1 MARVVAGRDVGAHLA
16 HAPEPPRRRQ
26 QAGLGTRVAGRQL
39 RSSEKRGTGG
49 GTTKVGKGSKVMVV
63 VDGTG
68 VPIGLHV
75 ASAHPHE
82 RTLAEAT
89 VRTIRVPRRRG
100 RPSTRPNEVVADNA
114 DDRAALRS
122 DVRRRGITP
131 TMPSRERRNR
141 QRPKRGRPLR
151 TGASYQHRWTVERCF
166 AWMDTYRR
174 LVVRYDRHLHS
185 SRAFCLVAIML
196 WCVDRILK

>member
-1 MARVVAGRDVGAHLA
+1 M
-16 HAPEPPRRRQ
+16 
-26 QAGLGTRVAGRQL
+26 GTCVTGRQR
-39 RSSEKRGTGG
+39 RSGNQRGTGG
-49 GTTKVGKGSKVMVV
+49 GTTKVGNGAKVMVV

-75 ASAHPHE
+75 ASAHPHD

-89 VRTIRVPRRRG
+89 VRTMRVPRRRG
-100 RPSTRPNEVVADNA
+100 RSSTRPNELVADKA
-114 DDRAALRS
+114 YDSAALRN
-122 DVRRRGITP
+122 DLRRRGITP

-141 QRPKRGRPLR
+141 QRPTRGRPLR
-151 TGASYQHRWTVERCF
+151 TGARYQHRWKVERCV
-166 AWMDTYRR
+166 AWMDNDRR
-174 LVVRYDRHLHS
+174 LVVRSDRYLHS